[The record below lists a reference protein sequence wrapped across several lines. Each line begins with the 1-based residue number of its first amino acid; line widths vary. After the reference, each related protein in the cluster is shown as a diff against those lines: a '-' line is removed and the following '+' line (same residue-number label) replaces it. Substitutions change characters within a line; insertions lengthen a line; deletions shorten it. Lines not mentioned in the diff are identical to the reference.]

1 MGGELLRNIRKEF
14 LIEFRNPSAVL
25 SAFSFS
31 GVATISVS
39 LVTRALPLQPLVQSI
54 LLWLIIFFTAMNSLL
69 HPFIRE
75 EDHGTAPFLR
85 LHSSA
90 LSVLAS
96 KLVFNA
102 VLFFSL
108 QLIITPLAV
117 VFFQFTLRSPFFF
130 LVTLLCGG
138 FAVTATVTVLSAIV
152 ARSGG
157 RGPLFTIIS
166 FPLLLPILWM
176 SIESTRHSLE
186 RGGFW
191 DVRSLVFLLAFSGMI
206 IALSFLLIRFI
217 WLDE

>member
-1 MGGELLRNIRKEF
+1 LGGEILRNIRKEF
-14 LIEFRNPSAVL
+14 LIEFRNPSAVM

-39 LVTRALPLQPLVQSI
+39 LVTRSFPLQPLVQSI

-75 EDHGTAPFLR
+75 EDHGTVSFLR
-85 LHSSA
+85 LHASA
-90 LSVLAS
+90 ASVLAS
-96 KLVFNA
+96 KLAFNVA
-102 VLFFSL
+102 LFLSL
-108 QLIITPLAV
+108 QLFVTPLAV
-117 VFFQFTLRSPFFF
+117 VFFQFTLRSPAFF
-130 LVTLLCGG
+130 LATILCGG
-138 FAVTATVTVLSAIV
+138 FAITATVTILSAIV

-166 FPLLLPILWM
+166 FPLLLPILWI
-176 SIESTRHSLE
+176 SIESTRNSLE
-186 RGGFW
+186 QGGYW
-191 DVRSLVFLLAFSGMI
+191 DARSLVFLLAFSGMI